1 MWVLEDVPETFFTLR
16 VHQRPNN
23 TEGKDTAKTIVIDFF
38 QVYHDVVLALPVRP
52 CPSPW
57 ETVNLIRIQAEAYNY
72 HHK

>member
-38 QVYHDVVLALPVRP
+38 QVYHDVVLALPV
-52 CPSPW
+52 
-57 ETVNLIRIQAEAYNY
+57 
-72 HHK
+72 